1 MRQCDN
7 RKNRRKNAVRTVDN
21 DGRYVILELPYET
34 LETAQGGTFMKEKKK
49 KLTLLLSED
58 QHAKLRSMAYAN
70 EESMSDLLRDWID
83 DADDPREKKARQ
95 KGE

>member
-1 MRQCDN
+1 M
-7 RKNRRKNAVRTVDN
+7 
-21 DGRYVILELPYET
+21 E
-34 LETAQGGTFMKEKKK
+34 EKKK

-83 DADDPREKKARQ
+83 HADDPRKKIPQ
-95 KGE
+95 D